1 MDTSAAVDHPKGDPE
16 NPLSAEE
23 LTDKFRHLASHAG
36 HAAQTEKL
44 IRWVKSLEA
53 DRPLAYGLMS

>member
-1 MDTSAAVDHPKGDPE
+1 MGTSAAVDHPKGDPE

-36 HAAQTEKL
+36 HAAQAENL
-44 IRWVKSLEA
+44 IGWVKSLEA
-53 DRPLAYGLMS
+53 DRPLAYGLVS